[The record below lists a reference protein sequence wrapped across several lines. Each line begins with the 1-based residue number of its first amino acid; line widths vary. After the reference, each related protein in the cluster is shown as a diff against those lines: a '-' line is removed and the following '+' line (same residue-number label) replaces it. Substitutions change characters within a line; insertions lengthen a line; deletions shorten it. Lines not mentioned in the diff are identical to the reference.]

1 MWPAL
6 VYCDFEAP
14 HLCEKTMACSR
25 AAGVPVG
32 LATLRIIKPGEED
45 SMKRILELN
54 PDTVLVRNLSA
65 LSFYREHAPDIPLVG
80 DFSLNVAN
88 DITADLLVQA
98 GLARIVPSFDLNWR
112 QMAALIQR
120 SDPQLFEVV
129 IHQHVPMFH
138 TEHCI
143 FAACLSKG
151 REHHDCGRPCR
162 RKMELRDRVGA
173 EHPLLADAAC
183 RNTIFNA
190 SAQSAAEFIPD
201 MLRLGLRHFRIDL
214 LRESASETES
224 LLECYARLL
233 AGMDD
238 SRAAWR
244 RLQQLHPQNVT
255 RGTLTA
261 E

>member
-1 MWPAL
+1 MPI
-6 VYCDFEAP
+6 
-14 HLCEKTMACSR
+14 
-25 AAGVPVG
+25 G
-32 LATLRIIKPGEED
+32 LATLRVIKPGEED
-45 SMKRILELN
+45 TLRRVLDFK

-65 LSFYREHAPDIPLVG
+65 LSLYRERAPKMPLVG

-88 DITADLLVQA
+88 DITAALLVQT
-98 GLARIVPSFDLNWR
+98 GLARLVPSYDLNWK
-112 QMAALIQR
+112 QIAAMIQR
-120 SDPQLFEVV
+120 SDPGRFEVV

-138 TEHCI
+138 MEHCI

-151 REHHDCGRPCR
+151 KDPHDCGRPCR
-162 RKMELRDRVGA
+162 HKVVLRDRVGA
-173 EHPLLADAAC
+173 EHPLLADATC

-190 SAQSAAEFIPD
+190 AAQSAAEFLPD
-201 MLRLGLRHFRIDL
+201 TLRLGLRHFRIDL

-238 SRAAWR
+238 GRTTWR
-244 RLQQLHPQNVT
+244 RLQEMCPQRVT

-261 E
+261 K